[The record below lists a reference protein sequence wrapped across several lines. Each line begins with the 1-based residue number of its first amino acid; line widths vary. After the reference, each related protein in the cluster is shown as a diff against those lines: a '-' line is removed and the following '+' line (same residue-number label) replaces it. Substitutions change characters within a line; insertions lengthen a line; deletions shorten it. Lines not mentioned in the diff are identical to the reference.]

1 MTTVTDTSAGRRHAR
16 IQPAVVAT
24 ATAALA
30 LLLVMLRYATATRAV
45 PTRAEAI
52 LMVDVAPV
60 RTKPMP
66 VLLESVGQVVSEHTV
81 QVRPQVS
88 GMLRRVYFSEGHE
101 VAAGQR
107 LFQIE
112 AAPFEAALTA
122 TRAAW
127 QSARGN
133 AARLVQLEKQHY
145 VTPQDLINARA
156 VADQTEAAYRQAK
169 ISLGYTD
176 IRAPIAG
183 RTGALAVKAGNVVGP
198 ADAAPL
204 VTINEVRPIQ
214 VQFNIPQRSLPL
226 VRERQALQSVRAV
239 ITRDDGTTTLDDG
252 SLVFI
257 DNAVNTSTG
266 TVLLKARV
274 PNRREQLW
282 PGQYVGV
289 HLQLSLDPNS
299 LVVPQTAIQTGQ
311 SGTYVYLLID
321 GKATIR
327 PVRVDREI
335 GAETVISSGLS
346 GSEQVI
352 VRVPRGL
359 RSGTR
364 VAPADA
370 PLPVNAAVALP
381 SAE

>member
-1 MTTVTDTSAGRRHAR
+1 VRAVTGTAAGRRHRR
-16 IQPAVVAT
+16 IQTAVVAT
-24 ATAALA
+24 VAAALA
-30 LLLVMLRYATATRAV
+30 LVLVTLRYATAKRAA
-45 PTRAEAI
+45 PTHAEAT

-66 VLLESVGQVVSEHTV
+66 VLLESMGQVVSEHTV

-88 GMLRRVYFSEGHE
+88 GMLRRVYFSEGQA

-112 AAPFEAALTA
+112 AAPFEAAMTA
-122 TRAAW
+122 TRAAL

-145 VTPQDLINARA
+145 VTPQDLSNARA
-156 VADQTEAAYRQAK
+156 LADQAEAAYRQAQ

-183 RTGALAVKAGNVVGP
+183 RTGAIAVKAGNVVGP
-198 ADAAPL
+198 ADVAPL

-214 VQFNIPQRSLPL
+214 VQFTIPQRSLPR
-226 VRERQALQSVRAV
+226 VRERQAMQSVRAV
-239 ITRDDGTTTLDDG
+239 ITRDDGKTTLDAG

-257 DNAVNTSTG
+257 DNAVSTSTG

-274 PNRREQLW
+274 PNRLEQLW

-289 HLQLSLDPNS
+289 HLELSFDPSS

-311 SGTYVYLLID
+311 SGTYVYVLID
-321 GKATIR
+321 GKATMR
-327 PVRVDREI
+327 AVRVDREL
-335 GAETVISSGLS
+335 GAETVVSSGLS

-364 VAPADA
+364 VAPAA
-370 PLPVNAAVALP
+370 SPLPTNAAVTLP

>member
-1 MTTVTDTSAGRRHAR
+1 MRAVTGTSAGRRHRR
-16 IQPAVVAT
+16 IQTAVVAT
-24 ATAALA
+24 VTAALV
-30 LLLVMLRYATATRAV
+30 LVTLRYATVTRPP
-45 PTRAEAI
+45 PTHAEAM
-52 LMVDVAPV
+52 LLVDVAPV
-60 RTKPMP
+60 QTKPMP

-88 GMLRRVYFSEGHE
+88 GMLRRVYFTEGQA

-122 TRAAW
+122 TRATW

-156 VADQTEAAYRQAK
+156 AADQTEATYRQAK

-226 VRERQALQSVRAV
+226 VRERQAMQSVRAV
-239 ITRDDGTTTLDDG
+239 ITLDDGTTTLDDG

-274 PNRREQLW
+274 SNRREQLW

-289 HLQLSLDPNS
+289 HLQLSLDPSS

-311 SGTYVYLLID
+311 SGPYVYLLID
-321 GKATIR
+321 GKATMR

-335 GAETVISSGLS
+335 GAETVVSSGLS

-364 VAPADA
+364 VAPAA
-370 PLPVNAAVALP
+370 SALPANAAVTLP

>member
-1 MTTVTDTSAGRRHAR
+1 M
-16 IQPAVVAT
+16 
-24 ATAALA
+24 
-30 LLLVMLRYATATRAV
+30 
-45 PTRAEAI
+45 
-52 LMVDVAPV
+52 
-60 RTKPMP
+60 
-66 VLLESVGQVVSEHTV
+66 
-81 QVRPQVS
+81 
-88 GMLRRVYFSEGHE
+88 
-101 VAAGQR
+101 
-107 LFQIE
+107 
-112 AAPFEAALTA
+112 
-122 TRAAW
+122 
-127 QSARGN
+127 
-133 AARLVQLEKQHY
+133 
-145 VTPQDLINARA
+145 
-156 VADQTEAAYRQAK
+156 
-169 ISLGYTD
+169 
-176 IRAPIAG
+176 
-183 RTGALAVKAGNVVGP
+183 
-198 ADAAPL
+198 
-204 VTINEVRPIQ
+204 
-214 VQFNIPQRSLPL
+214 
-226 VRERQALQSVRAV
+226 RERQAIQSIRAV

-364 VAPADA
+364 VAPADS
-370 PLPVNAAVALP
+370 PLPVNAAVTLP